1 MAYVFTENE
10 EVALAFANMSPFLAV
25 SVLLNSI
32 QPVLSGTPFT
42 FVFVRNIRGFVL
54 YFIMKKYTLVSY
66 IGGISVRYK

>member
-32 QPVLSGTPFT
+32 QPVLSGTLFT
-42 FVFVRNIRGFVL
+42 FALMSLRPDH
-54 YFIMKKYTLVSY
+54 FILV
-66 IGGISVRYK
+66 